1 MARRSTGRSATGSAL
16 RNISSSI
23 SSRRTSTDPL
33 ASRRTAISRE
43 IRSAY
48 GGNFGKKFASS
59 AIAAATRPN
68 TIKIQPEK
76 SVVGDAT
83 NAPDKSV
90 EILQNFS
97 GDDSKI
103 ILEEISTKLNDV
115 FSRLERIDNRL
126 SPKNITVGKEGQRQ
140 TYRYDPLAP
149 EGKKVT
155 VATASG
161 KSGRFASKKESSAVL
176 SKAAYLGNPMQTPSS
191 NRTGVSVPK
200 NTYLGENVVNIN
212 ERIDNKTIEK
222 ISTRIA
228 SQTVKEIKK
237 TLIDV
242 SSTKRKPITIEST
255 AIPTK
260 EINQTQIEM
269 DSVDDRKPLSYQ
281 DYLKNNN
288 EIEESEKVLRYGGRG
303 TLRPFLFGATKGL
316 VGEELASKI
325 SDRFRNKKDSQQAFE
340 RILDVDAGYR
350 ERYQTPFKPSPSITT
365 EVVGKPSV
373 NQVPEVTSL
382 DATPEIQPRDPAP
395 VNQIPTPGPNIEQFR
410 PFSYDSY
417 LDVQDKQEQAQKTL
431 RYGGKGFGRAFLFGA
446 TKALVGENI
455 ASNISNKFRN
465 KQETQEAFEELSNPS
480 EIKIKDAEPTTLTDN
495 STSNLTQNNTEN
507 QTTVVGSTSLLPSTI
522 APSVTV
528 SDAPTTNP
536 DQSSGMTLSQISASE
551 EMQSAEQ
558 AQKTEEET
566 EFKAD
571 VVARLERI
579 EDKLGDVEVGGG
591 SGGGILDSIMDLTTK
606 FGGISKMVGGLTKV
620 AAPLAAGLA
629 VFQGVDDLLEGKKVE
644 SIGDVVPEGMNKL
657 NPFAWAMRG
666 GMYVG
671 EKFNQGY
678 KAVVGEELG
687 DTIFNAL
694 NPEAAETLKR
704 ARAKPGTVEAAPPW
718 PEDVPRI
725 FIEKQGSPDVIS
737 VGFSDWATEQSKV
750 AGVIRVNDKIIG
762 LDDPKYKDLSEK
774 FEKMKESGELIPY
787 EGKLSDIPKRHG
799 ATPTTPPSP
808 TGAPEAKSPTGGVT
822 PAVDTGGET
831 DRDPTKQRETFQ
843 YPDPETG
850 KLIKAE
856 FINDSKNNTFE
867 PVGNI
872 TIGDEVITPQDKRYD
887 QIVAKVKA
895 DRKKI
900 TDQLKDMLRG
910 DTPIENMNLSS
921 IDGIQST
928 TPGQQNSQVASG
940 QVSAATTD
948 PETEKLVKDEQK
960 LQEDLSPKIA
970 ERGAEIP
977 SQSESVNPELK
988 SAVNREIEKEIDLK
1002 QKDTVS
1008 DRMVASQQTIE
1019 NTVDEN
1025 IMESQ
1030 MPVPPTVINNV
1041 QQAPAIPPVAAGKSD
1056 TTVVIAVRNL
1066 EPSVSNFNAS
1076 IFDHPVTHPG
1086 LYTV

>member
-1 MARRSTGRSATGSAL
+1 
-16 RNISSSI
+16 
-23 SSRRTSTDPL
+23 
-33 ASRRTAISRE
+33 
-43 IRSAY
+43 
-48 GGNFGKKFASS
+48 
-59 AIAAATRPN
+59 
-68 TIKIQPEK
+68 
-76 SVVGDAT
+76 
-83 NAPDKSV
+83 
-90 EILQNFS
+90 
-97 GDDSKI
+97 
-103 ILEEISTKLNDV
+103 
-115 FSRLERIDNRL
+115 
-126 SPKNITVGKEGQRQ
+126 
-140 TYRYDPLAP
+140 
-149 EGKKVT
+149 
-155 VATASG
+155 
-161 KSGRFASKKESSAVL
+161 
-176 SKAAYLGNPMQTPSS
+176 
-191 NRTGVSVPK
+191 
-200 NTYLGENVVNIN
+200 
-212 ERIDNKTIEK
+212 
-222 ISTRIA
+222 
-228 SQTVKEIKK
+228 
-237 TLIDV
+237 
-242 SSTKRKPITIEST
+242 
-255 AIPTK
+255 
-260 EINQTQIEM
+260 
-269 DSVDDRKPLSYQ
+269 
-281 DYLKNNN
+281 
-288 EIEESEKVLRYGGRG
+288 
-303 TLRPFLFGATKGL
+303 
-316 VGEELASKI
+316 
-325 SDRFRNKKDSQQAFE
+325 
-340 RILDVDAGYR
+340 
-350 ERYQTPFKPSPSITT
+350 
-365 EVVGKPSV
+365 
-373 NQVPEVTSL
+373 
-382 DATPEIQPRDPAP
+382 
-395 VNQIPTPGPNIEQFR
+395 
-410 PFSYDSY
+410 
-417 LDVQDKQEQAQKTL
+417 
-431 RYGGKGFGRAFLFGA
+431 
-446 TKALVGENI
+446 
-455 ASNISNKFRN
+455 
-465 KQETQEAFEELSNPS
+465 
-480 EIKIKDAEPTTLTDN
+480 
-495 STSNLTQNNTEN
+495 
-507 QTTVVGSTSLLPSTI
+507 
-522 APSVTV
+522 
-528 SDAPTTNP
+528 
-536 DQSSGMTLSQISASE
+536 
-551 EMQSAEQ
+551 
-558 AQKTEEET
+558 
-566 EFKAD
+566 
-571 VVARLERI
+571 
-579 EDKLGDVEVGGG
+579 
-591 SGGGILDSIMDLTTK
+591 
-606 FGGISKMVGGLTKV
+606 
-620 AAPLAAGLA
+620 
-629 VFQGVDDLLEGKKVE
+629 
-644 SIGDVVPEGMNKL
+644 
-657 NPFAWAMRG
+657 
-666 GMYVG
+666 MYVG

-921 IDGIQST
+921 IDGIRST